1 MTDHKELE
9 ISEEELDELFSSVSS
24 TGARIP
30 RLKPTYFPQLELIPI
45 DSIIIR
51 DRQRGGKINGRG
63 EGETIKDLEDSFEA
77 VGFFG
82 SVLVCKLASC
92 HRDRFAYLENSL
104 VAGFRRIAAAKG
116 RGETHIIV
124 QFVTPHPDDPNPE
137 ATLQS
142 IELFEDIKRLNR
154 DPRNIMKS
162 RAKVAEM
169 YSKQGML
176 QKDIAEQI
184 LGITPQYLSN
194 TIRDAEF
201 ARFHPEKVVNCKTQD
216 DIKDAREKYDKALR
230 QGEQERI
237 FGANLDKNYVIQTA
251 NFNLWAPIYSGPLF
265 NLGYVDFPYGIGQ
278 DDFGQ
283 KSRTDETYEDSPEV
297 AEQLWATLETYQDR
311 LFSKDAQL
319 LVSFSMTQYQAIKD
333 RLERMGWEVNPHPF
347 AWTKPSAGI
356 IPRPG
361 RDLRQCWEPIF
372 ICARGD
378 RKVEGKRNWYPGDP
392 PRGDAREHQSPKNE
406 VMMQHLLS
414 AFVTEDTRLLDPTCG
429 SGVAIRVAER
439 LRAAYALGLE
449 ISEQGSLLARAALK
463 KVKRG
468 ELLEVRENF
477 TPEDPS

>member
-1 MTDHKELE
+1 MRLLALDRLRFLK
-9 ISEEELDELFSSVSS
+9 ISRKFK
-24 TGARIP
+24 GPFQAP
-30 RLKPTYFPQLELIPI
+30 FLIP
-45 DSIIIR
+45 
-51 DRQRGGKINGRG
+51 
-63 EGETIKDLEDSFEA
+63 A
-77 VGFFG
+77 FG
-82 SVLVCKLASC
+82 IMRRLS
-92 HRDRFAYLENSL
+92 HRDPIS
-104 VAGFRRIAAAKG
+104 
-116 RGETHIIV
+116 
-124 QFVTPHPDDPNPE
+124 
-137 ATLQS
+137 
-142 IELFEDIKRLNR
+142 
-154 DPRNIMKS
+154 IMKS
-162 RAKVAEM
+162 RAKVADM
-169 YSKQGML
+169 YEKQGML
-176 QKDIAEQI
+176 QKDIAPI
-184 LGITPQYLSN
+184 LGISEQYLSN
-194 TIRDAEF
+194 TRRDAEF

-216 DIKDAREKYDKALR
+216 DIKDRREKYEKALR

-251 NFNLWAPIYSGPLF
+251 NFNLWAPTYSGPLF
-265 NLGYVDFPYGIGQ
+265 NLGSVDFPYGIGQ

-429 SGVAIRVAER
+429 SGVAIRVAKR

-468 ELLEVRENF
+468 ELLEVKENF
-477 TPEDPS
+477 TSEDLL